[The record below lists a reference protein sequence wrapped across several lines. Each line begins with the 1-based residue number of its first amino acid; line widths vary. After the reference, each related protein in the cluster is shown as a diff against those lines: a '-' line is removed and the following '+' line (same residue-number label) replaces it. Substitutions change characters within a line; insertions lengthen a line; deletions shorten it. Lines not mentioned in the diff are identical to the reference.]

1 MKTENNEKTNKQT
14 LLNCLK
20 LSLKSLAIAI
30 IAVAYINVSI
40 VVILPKFSAKIYSK
54 LGLKNAEE
62 YCLTRVYAKSD
73 SLVDLYNLVV
83 FEQNRDD
90 LKQLQYINELKNKDG
105 YLQFCK
111 KMNSSALSSTT
122 EKSLVAYVGDLDA
135 YLTNQKVKCLYNL
148 NLGAETFVYNNLKS
162 DLVSEQSFAT
172 FVELVKADEKLSSS
186 EKKKKYQD
194 LLGTFVLGDEDLETY
209 LNQRLINQEQ
219 KLQETNLSETDR
231 ILMQFSLMKNYKACY
246 VVYHSVGDEAKA
258 EEYEGKY
265 RLAKTSYDNLIK

>member
-20 LSLKSLAIAI
+20 LSLKFLAIAI

-40 VVILPKFSAKIYSK
+40 VVISPKFSAKIYSK
-54 LGLKNAEE
+54 LGLKSAEE

-148 NLGAETFVYNNLKS
+148 NLGAEVFVYTNLKS
-162 DLVSEQSFAT
+162 SELQEQSFAT
-172 FVELVKADEKLSSS
+172 YVEIVKSDESQSAI
-186 EKKKKYQD
+186 EKKQKYQN
-194 LLGTFVLGDEDLETY
+194 LLDTFALGDDNLEIY
-209 LNQRLINQEQ
+209 LNQKMNAQEQ
-219 KLQETNLSETDR
+219 KLLETDLGEAER
-231 ILMQFSLMKNYKACY
+231 ILLQFSLMKNYKACY
-246 VVYHSVGDEAKA
+246 VVYDLIDETKKN
-258 EEYEGKY
+258 EFKNKYESAV
-265 RLAKTSYDNLIK
+265 LSYNNLIK

>member
-20 LSLKSLAIAI
+20 LSLKFLAIAI

-40 VVILPKFSAKIYSK
+40 VVISPKFSAKIYSK

-148 NLGAETFVYNNLKS
+148 NLGAEVFVYANLKS
-162 DLVSEQSFAT
+162 SELQEQSFAT
-172 FVELVKADEKLSSS
+172 YVEIVKSDESQSVI
-186 EKKKKYQD
+186 EKKQKYQN
-194 LLGTFVLGDEDLETY
+194 LLDTFALGDDNLEIY
-209 LNQRLINQEQ
+209 LNQKMNAQEQ
-219 KLQETNLSETDR
+219 KLLETDLGETER
-231 ILMQFSLMKNYKACY
+231 ILLQFSLMKNYKACY
-246 VVYHSVGDEAKA
+246 VVYDLIDETKKN
-258 EEYEGKY
+258 EFKNKYES
-265 RLAKTSYDNLIK
+265 AVSSYNNLIK